1 MLKKIEEKSNKKS
14 SFEIVNRKIGK
25 ELIENNL
32 NLSKFIYL
40 LKLLKILYSKNKKK
54 ILLICGINVLLP
66 LFEYLYNIE
75 ISDENNIKLTEE
87 TNFFQILRLLI
98 DEYNNKE

>member
-1 MLKKIEEKSNKKS
+1 MLKKIEKKSNKKS

-54 ILLICGINVLLP
+54 ILLICGINVLLS

-75 ISDENNIKLTEE
+75 KKMKKL
-87 TNFFQILRLLI
+87 ILL
-98 DEYNNKE
+98 